1 MKTKKLLALLL
12 AGAMSASLLA
22 GCGGNTDTAATDD
35 TADTTEQSTETESDL
50 AYVQDKGTLVV
61 GITDFAPMDYRD
73 DNGEWIGFDAD
84 MAREVAEALGVEVQ
98 FSEIEWGNKLMELD
112 NKSVDCLWNGMTIT
126 DEITGGASAT
136 NPYATNAQVVV
147 LKADVAGDYQDAAS
161 LSGLNFAVE
170 AGSAGEAAAQ
180 EAGLTYVSV
189 SDQATALMEVS
200 SGTSDACIVDLLM
213 AGAMIGEGT
222 SYPDLTYTVRLTE
235 EDYGVGCRKGSD
247 LTDFINEQLKVLYD
261 DGTIAELA
269 EQYGPYDGTAAAV
282 DHALHL
288 LGLRTDSMA
297 ELNYYDRKRVHNLKY
312 YTWVEQQGR
321 TAQELN
327 DLWYGTVWDDV
338 HRQADQLDALINAFN
353 EESGVL
359 TNL

>member
-1 MKTKKLLALLL
+1 MKRKLTALALALGLTLSL
-12 AGAMSASLLA
+12 AA
-22 GCGGNTDTAATDD
+22 CGGTTS
-35 TADTTEQSTETESDL
+35 TADTPAGNSESPAAENTAAQTSETPAAESD
-50 AYVQDKGTLVV
+50 V
-61 GITDFAPMDYRD
+61 
-73 DNGEWIGFDAD
+73 GEWIGFDAD
-84 MAREVAEALGVEVQ
+84 MARKVAEALGVEVE
-98 FSEIEWGNKLMELD
+98 FSVIDWNNKLMELD
-112 NKSVDCLWNGMTIT
+112 SRTVDCLWNGMTIT

-269 EQYGPYDGTAAAV
+269 EQYGISDNIVP
-282 DHALHL
+282 
-288 LGLRTDSMA
+288 
-297 ELNYYDRKRVHNLKY
+297 
-312 YTWVEQQGR
+312 
-321 TAQELN
+321 QE
-327 DLWYGTVWDDV
+327 
-338 HRQADQLDALINAFN
+338 
-353 EESGVL
+353 
-359 TNL
+359 